1 MNVPAEIKD
10 DWTLYEGLWGNGLPI
25 LVRVRNGLESYVGSQ
40 EYQCRYMIT
49 WALQNPRDDGFP
61 SSSDN
66 DALENFENLVFDQ
79 LEAGQH
85 SICVAV
91 VTNNGERD
99 WIFYTSDPEEIH
111 KRLNQ
116 ALQESPIFPI
126 RPSSCPD
133 PDWAEFNGIVANIRN
148 MSR

>member
-1 MNVPAEIKD
+1 MNVPTESKD
-10 DWTLYEGLWGNGLPI
+10 DWTLYEGVWGNGLPI
-25 LVRVRNGLESYVGSQ
+25 LVRVRNGLESYVGSK

-49 WALQNPRDDGFP
+49 WTLQNSGDDGFP

-79 LEAGQH
+79 LEAGQQ

-91 VTNNGERD
+91 ITNNGERD

-111 KRLNQ
+111 QRLNQ
-116 ALQESPIFPI
+116 TLQESPRFPI
-126 RPSSCPD
+126 RPSASPD